1 MLISLVCRL
10 LEQEKAAHSELKNTW
25 EMANLQFLENLRVQ
39 KEAYT
44 KVWNILTTEQRI
56 IAQEQQQDESQV
68 GKLIDLQSPQTSP
81 QPTVQQVRCS
91 KLGQDTNFGIFIKMF
106 KAFWDVKKLS

>member
-1 MLISLVCRL
+1 
-10 LEQEKAAHSELKNTW
+10 
-25 EMANLQFLENLRVQ
+25 MANLQFVENLRVQ

-91 KLGQDTNFGIFIKMF
+91 QLGQDTNFGIFIKIF
-106 KAFWDVKKLS
+106 KAFWDIEKLS

>member
-1 MLISLVCRL
+1 
-10 LEQEKAAHSELKNTW
+10 
-25 EMANLQFLENLRVQ
+25 MANLQFVENLRVQ

-81 QPTVQQVRCS
+81 QPTVQQVRC
-91 KLGQDTNFGIFIKMF
+91 GIFIKIF
-106 KAFWDVKKLS
+106 KAFWDIKKLS